1 MTAEKL
7 RELTPAE
14 LDVQLRET
22 ETQIWKLRFQ
32 GASGQTEGLGKI
44 RALRRD
50 MARMRTILREK
61 ELDHAHVGNS

>member
-1 MTAEKL
+1 MNAEKL
-7 RELTPAE
+7 RELTEAE

-22 ETQIWKLRFQ
+22 ETQIWKIRFQ

-50 MARMRTILREK
+50 MARMKTILREK
-61 ELDHAHVGNS
+61 ELGNAHGG